1 VPVPHASDSAT
12 SLAGRPVLAVFAHP
26 DDESLA
32 CGGTLARLSDLGAR
46 VILLCATRGERGGA
60 TGPIKDEGL
69 GVVRVGELTEAAA
82 LLGIRDI
89 ILMDHP
95 DGELRW
101 EDVPLLHAEIVAA
114 VRRYAPACV
123 ITFGAD
129 GLYWHVDHIGVHE
142 RTTTALRSLGQAAPP
157 LYYVTMPRGMM
168 RPIWE
173 AAIARGWAAPPKG
186 FWSLVP
192 DAFGLN
198 AEPPTVVVDVAPW
211 VARKVAAIRC
221 HRTQMGTGHPF
232 DQLSPAE
239 AERWLGIEHF
249 HRAPNDPS
257 PLQPLEDLGAASV
270 RPTRDQALPTTEDAV
285 PLARASGVVATPGTR
300 D

>member
-1 VPVPHASDSAT
+1 MPQSQPPADTISV
-12 SLAGRPVLAVFAHP
+12 AGRAVLAIFAHP

-32 CGGTLARLSDLGAR
+32 CGGTLARLADLGAH
-46 VILLCATRGERGGA
+46 VILLCATRGERGGP
-60 TGPIKDEGL
+60 TGPVKDDNLGL
-69 GVVRVGELTEAAA
+69 LRVAELTEAAA
-82 LLGIRDI
+82 HLGLREI

-101 EDVPLLHAEIVAA
+101 EHVPLLHAEIVAA

-142 RTTTALRSLGQAAPP
+142 RTTTALRSLGPDAPP

-173 AAIARGWAAPPKG
+173 AAIARGWTAPPKG

-211 VARKVAAIRC
+211 VTRKVAAIRC

-249 HRAPNDPS
+249 HRAPHDPS
-257 PLQPLEDLGAASV
+257 PLRVLEGLADTASRTTDRDVPLVA
-270 RPTRDQALPTTEDAV
+270 EDAV
-285 PLARASGVVATPGTR
+285 SAVRVFGVAATPGDR